1 LIEKYK
7 NLFVRLVEIAYGDKE
22 DEAVTRVKVDDDNP
36 QETETNYIKLEGKRK
51 RGMLCCEEL
60 RYQGT

>member
-1 LIEKYK
+1 
-7 NLFVRLVEIAYGDKE
+7 LVEIAYGDKE